1 MLAKGK
7 SDVTMNS
14 MEGETLAQRLGMT
27 VPVSPLLKK
36 AERMGFDTPEK
47 IEDLARERGLQY
59 YSDPVWEVNEEGG
72 GYVAGESL
80 SNEEIA
86 ICLLSVALPYSQQR
100 IRMGGAM
107 LAASGN
113 DPALLARLAIGERC
127 ERVVHYIASL
137 GLKVEPQN
145 PFWDGL
151 LRLLPEFEPPRPDL
165 LPHITR
171 FVAMTGVT
179 RNGRETV
186 MQWIR
191 PRSAKVE

>member
-1 MLAKGK
+1 
-7 SDVTMNS
+7 MNS
-14 MEGETLAQRLGMT
+14 MEGGTLAQRPGMT
-27 VPVSPLLKK
+27 VPFSPLLEK
-36 AERMGFDTPEK
+36 AERLGFDTPEK
-47 IEDLARERGLQY
+47 IEDLARVRGLQY
-59 YSDPVWEVNEEGG
+59 FSDPLRKVNEETV

-86 ICLLSVALPYSQQR
+86 ICLLSMALPYSQQR

-113 DPALLARLAIGERC
+113 DPALLARLAVGERC

-137 GLKVEPQN
+137 GFKVEPQN
-145 PFWDGL
+145 PFWDEL
-151 LRLLPEFEPPRPDL
+151 LRWLPEFEPPRPDL

-191 PRSAKVE
+191 PRSAME

>member
-1 MLAKGK
+1 
-7 SDVTMNS
+7 MNS
-14 MEGETLAQRLGMT
+14 MQGETLAQRLGT
-27 VPVSPLLKK
+27 TAHLSLLLMK
-36 AERMGFDTPEK
+36 AKRLGFDTPEK
-47 IEDLARERGLQY
+47 IEDLARARGLQY
-59 YSDPVWEVNEEGG
+59 YSDPVGTVNEEKVC
-72 GYVAGESL
+72 YRAGESL

-86 ICLLSVALPYSQQR
+86 MCLLSSVLPYSQQR

-113 DPALLARLAIGERC
+113 DPMMIARLAFMERC

-137 GLKVEPQN
+137 GFKVEPQN

-179 RNGRETV
+179 QNGRETV

-191 PRSAKVE
+191 PRSPKAR